1 MSEDLHERYHNL
13 LFDVRRSVRYH
24 DKREGF
30 FLAVRNTT
38 DFVVF
43 ILGSAAALIITQTIF
58 SDWPIWGKAIVP
70 LTAAVCT
77 GITLVLQV
85 GAKALAHNSLKRRF
99 IALEQ
104 KLIACHRNPTAE
116 RMDELQMERLSIETD
131 EPPIKRVLDTICH
144 NELIHAMGS
153 DHRDPML
160 EVSVLQRLFS
170 PFFDFRPKT
179 LYSAQ

>member
-1 MSEDLHERYHNL
+1 MTSDLHKDFHNL

-58 SDWPIWGKAIVP
+58 SGWPIWSKAIVP
-70 LTAAVCT
+70 LVAAVCT

-85 GAKALAHNSLKRRF
+85 GSKAIAHNSLKRRF

-104 KLIACHRNPTAE
+104 KLIAFQRSPKAE
-116 RMDELQMERLSIETD
+116 QMDEIQMERLSIEKD

-153 DHRDPML
+153 KHRDRIVPISL
-160 EVSVLQRLFS
+160 LQRLFS